1 MDDQFIPNYYP
12 PVHPGEILLDELVEL
27 GIASDE
33 LARQIEVPPE
43 HIAEIIEGKRSITG
57 EVALRIGHWLKM
69 EPRFWMNLQT
79 QYDLETAEREI
90 GDEVGALPTAA
101 R

>member
-1 MDDQFIPNYYP
+1 M
-12 PVHPGEILLDELVEL
+12 
-27 GIASDE
+27 
-33 LARQIEVPPE
+33 
-43 HIAEIIEGKRSITG
+43 
-57 EVALRIGHWLKM
+57 GHWFKM

-90 GDEVGALPTAA
+90 GDEVGALPTVA